1 MIHFKGVF
9 CLLNLRK
16 IQEILSA
23 EVLIGAELMETEI
36 HSACGADLMSDVLAF
51 TKENTLLLTGM
62 VNCQVIRT
70 AEISDLS
77 AIIFVRGKVPR
88 EEVLEAARVIKIPI
102 LITKYPMYEAC
113 GKLFAAGL
121 AGCSRKEDSII

>member
-1 MIHFKGVF
+1 M
-9 CLLNLRK
+9 LNLSK
-16 IQEILSA
+16 IQEILAA
-23 EVLIGAELMETEI
+23 EVLTGNNFMDTEI

-77 AIIFVRGKVPR
+77 AIVFVRGKVPR
-88 EEVLEAARVIKIPI
+88 TEVLEAARDIKIPI
-102 LITKYPMYEAC
+102 LVTKYPMYEAC

-121 AGCSRKEDSII
+121 AGCSRKEASAYE

>member
-1 MIHFKGVF
+1 M
-9 CLLNLRK
+9 LNLIK
-16 IQEILSA
+16 IQEILAA
-23 EVLIGAELMETEI
+23 EVLVGDNLMNTVI

-77 AIIFVRGKVPR
+77 AIIFVRGKIPR
-88 EEVLEAARVIKIPI
+88 EEVLEAASEIKIPI

-121 AGCSRKEDSII
+121 AGCSRKEESSL